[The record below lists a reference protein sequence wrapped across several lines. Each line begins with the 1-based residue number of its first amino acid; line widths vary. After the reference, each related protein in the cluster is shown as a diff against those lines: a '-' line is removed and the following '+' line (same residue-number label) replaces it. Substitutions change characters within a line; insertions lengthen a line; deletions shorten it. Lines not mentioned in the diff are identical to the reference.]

1 MNPIRTTRYASAQGF
16 NPATAP
22 NTAEQQR
29 RQDDEFIRQYREA
42 KEIELAQEA
51 DRLARLKANNQ
62 IERSSLSKSLNEQ
75 EQYQQQQDRIKL
87 NQIEREYQA
96 QKSVTGMNKKDARFN
111 DALKLIT
118 QLSKTAI
125 QATANITST
134 LADEQRNLART
145 QYAEDVAT
153 GFQNPATRDASLDK
167 ATETSL
173 GGGAQVAKFNET
185 QLRQQSDATQIG
197 FLGTPQAIDVEAR
210 YKDRSPIFRDE
221 YGKLQAADL
230 GKNYAN
236 NYLGFLQ
243 KQQQQNPD
251 FEVKVDGAV
260 KRIGDVNLN
269 DSQQVQAVLQSGV
282 SEVLKQN
289 GLNEKNDLF
298 LQGFYVN
305 AAKGIQQT
313 VGTLRNAE
321 IKAQTADR
329 LDNAA
334 GIFRLDPT
342 PINAKLLY
350 TTLTQSGQSA
360 KQARTGMWAQFT
372 SIPDRDFEAVAAMPF
387 GPNNLSLKEQYPVEY
402 QKAVNER
409 NNFKQQKRAAR
420 QFELESQNEEFLLD
434 FEEAA
439 LNDVSEDGSFD
450 ANPETLSELADQRE
464 LLGDEKGAAAV
475 RAKIPLTR
483 NNLYDSR
490 FVEQLKED
498 AELGIMNF
506 SLQQIMNNQSLSAKG
521 KREAIDI
528 VKAYNET
535 SVPKNIKDRDVGIM
549 NQALKNRIKSD
560 PFAKGGDDFTLKIKQ
575 AQAWKEYRSVYNS
588 VLQSTG
594 NPDAAAEAAI
604 NDFYGKFNDAQGT
617 YRLVDSLNPGGKT
630 VGSFADVDTVGKVY
644 EPSVNL
650 FEIDKKVAA
659 EGSSVAFSQPELY
672 EGESKELEL
681 MMDNIGK
688 TGKVAIPETIKR
700 VQRKFGGTMS
710 LRQFLNKRLGANQIE
725 VLPNDVGQLA
735 DEVESAFDPRYNQF
749 LNYMPNPTRT
759 DIAAIGSGQDPI
771 YEARI
776 PSQIKND
783 VEFQNAVSGTAQR
796 LGISESALY
805 AVMDFE
811 TGGSFNPG
819 IKNVAGS
826 GATGLI
832 QFMPSTAEGLGTTT
846 DALSRMSRADQMQYV
861 ERYLSNKVK
870 PGMGAADVYMSVLF
884 PAAVGKPDD
893 FVLFGNGAMSG
904 FTGIA
909 YDQNAGLDLNGDG
922 RITKAE
928 AAAKVVRSE
937 NAWRQPMNMRPEL
950 MEAR

>member
-118 QLSKTAI
+118 DLSKTAI
-125 QATANITST
+125 QATAQIGVKIAEEQKAKANLTFQQGLAEGT
-134 LADEQRNLART
+134 LFID
-145 QYAEDVAT
+145 
-153 GFQNPATRDASLDK
+153 PATSKEAMAK
-167 ATETSL
+167 AEGML
-173 GGGAQVAKFNET
+173 GAGLQHTALTTVQHK
-185 QLRQQSDATQIG
+185 QQSDATQIG
-197 FLGTPQAIDVEAR
+197 YLGTPQAIDIEAK
-210 YKDRSPIFRDE
+210 YKNESSVFRNE
-221 YGKLQAADL
+221 LRRLVAGQI

-236 NYLGFLQ
+236 QRLAFLQ
-243 KQQQQNPD
+243 QQQQQNPD
-251 FEVKVDGAV
+251 FEVEVDGEI
-260 KRIGDVNLN
+260 KRIADVNLN
-269 DSQQVQAVLQSGV
+269 DSQQVQAVLQGGI

-289 GLNEKNDLF
+289 GLEEQSDFF
-298 LQGFYVN
+298 LKDFYQN
-305 AAKGIQQT
+305 ASKGIQQT

-329 LDNAA
+329 IDNAA
-334 GIFRLDPT
+334 SIFRLDPT
-342 PINAKLLY
+342 PINAKQLY
-350 TTLTQSGQSA
+350 NTLTQAGQSA
-360 KQARTGMWAQFT
+360 KQARTGMLAQFT
-372 SIPDRDFEAVAAMPF
+372 SIPDRDFEALGAMPF
-387 GPNNLSLKEQYPVEY
+387 GPNDLSLKEQYPVEY
-402 QKAVNER
+402 QQAVNER
-409 NNFKQQKRAAR
+409 DNFKKQKRAAR
-420 QFELESQNEEFLLD
+420 RFELESQNEEFLLD

-450 ANPETLSELADQRE
+450 ANPEVLSDLADQRE

-498 AELGIMNF
+498 ADLGILNF

-521 KREAIDI
+521 KRQAIDI

-535 SVPKNIKDRDVGIM
+535 SVPENIKVKAVGTM
-549 NQALKNRIKSD
+549 NKALKNRLKTNLYT
-560 PFAKGGDDFTLKIKQ
+560 KGGDSFTLEIKQ
-575 AQAWKEYRSVYNS
+575 AQAWSEYSSVYNAA
-588 VLQSTG
+588 LQATG
-594 NPDAAAEAAI
+594 NPDAAADAAI
-604 NDFYGKFNDAQGT
+604 NDFYAKYNDVNGT
-617 YRLVDSLNPGGKT
+617 YRVTSALDGEPAAFV
-630 VGSFADVDTVGKVY
+630 DVDTAGKVY

-650 FEIDKKVAA
+650 LEIDKKVAT

-672 EGESKELEL
+672 DGESKELEL

-688 TGKVAIPETIKR
+688 TGKVVIPETIQR

-710 LRQFLNKRLGANQIE
+710 LRQFLNKRLGANQID

-735 DEVESAFDPRYNQF
+735 DEVESAFDPRYNKF

-771 YEARI
+771 YEERQLKYGEESLIAALDAAGMTNKNERAMFI
-776 PSQIKND
+776 SQMAH
-783 VEFQNAVSGTAQR
+783 ESGNFKYTEEIHDGSNYEGRQD
-796 LGISESALY
+796 LGNTQPGDGKRFKGRGYIQL
-805 AVMDFE
+805 
-811 TGGSFNPG
+811 TGRANYRQYGKLVGVDLENNPE
-819 IKNVAGS
+819 
-826 GATGLI
+826 L
-832 QFMPSTAEGLGTTT
+832 
-846 DALSRMSRADQMQYV
+846 
-861 ERYLSNKVK
+861 
-870 PGMGAADVYMSVLF
+870 AAD
-884 PAAVGKPDD
+884 PA
-893 FVLFGNGAMSG
+893 
-904 FTGIA
+904 IA
-909 YDQNAGLDLNGDG
+909 AKVALAYWNKRVD
-922 RITKAE
+922 RE
-928 AAAKVVRSE
+928 AAQAGDVRTVTKNINGGYNGLADRQDKWKQYSAKAKVVRSE

>member
-42 KEIELAQEA
+42 KQIELAQEA

-75 EQYQQQQDRIKL
+75 EQYQQQQDKIKL

-118 QLSKTAI
+118 DLSKTAI
-125 QATANITST
+125 QATAQIKTAFAEEDQAKANLEFAKRKAEGT
-134 LADEQRNLART
+134 LFID
-145 QYAEDVAT
+145 
-153 GFQNPATRDASLDK
+153 PATSKEALSK
-167 ATETSL
+167 AAGML
-173 GGGAQVAKFNET
+173 GANT
-185 QLRQQSDATQIG
+185 QHNALVSVQLKQQSDATQIG
-197 FLGTPQAIDVEAR
+197 YLGTPQAIDIEAK
-210 YKDRSPIFRDE
+210 YKNESSVFRNELRRLVAGDI
-221 YGKLQAADL
+221 

-236 NYLGFLQ
+236 QRLAFLQ
-243 KQQQQNPD
+243 QQQQQNPD
-251 FEVKVDGAV
+251 FEVEVDGAI

-269 DSQQVQAVLQSGV
+269 DSQQVQAVLQSGI

-289 GLNEKNDLF
+289 GLEEQSDFF
-298 LQGFYVN
+298 LKDFYQN
-305 AAKGIQQT
+305 ASKGIQQT

-450 ANPETLSELADQRE
+450 ANPEILSDLADQRE

-549 NQALKNRIKSD
+549 NQALKNRLKTNLYT
-560 PFAKGGDDFTLKIKQ
+560 KGGDDFTLKIKQ
-575 AQAWKEYRSVYNS
+575 AQAWSEYRSTYNAA
-588 VLQSTG
+588 LQATG
-594 NPDAAAEAAI
+594 NPDAAAQAAMD
-604 NDFYGKFNDAQGT
+604 DFYAKYNDVNGT
-617 YRLVDSLNPGGKT
+617 YRVTDVLDNKPAAFV
-630 VGSFADVDTVGKVY
+630 DVDTAGKVY

-650 FEIDKKVAA
+650 FEIDRKVAT
-659 EGSSVAFSQPELY
+659 EGSNVAFSQPELY

-681 MMDNIGK
+681 MVDNIGK
-688 TGKVAIPETIKR
+688 TGKVVIPETIQR

-710 LRQFLNKRLGANQIE
+710 LRQFLNKRLGANQIDA
-725 VLPNDVGQLA
+725 LPNDVGQLA
-735 DEVESAFDPRYNQF
+735 DEVESAFDPRYDKF

-771 YEARI
+771 YEARV
-776 PSQIKND
+776 PSQLKND
-783 VEFQNAVSGTAQR
+783 VEFQNAVTGTAQR

-819 IKNVAGS
+819 IKNAAGS

-846 DALSRMSRADQMQYV
+846 DALSRMSRAEQMQYV